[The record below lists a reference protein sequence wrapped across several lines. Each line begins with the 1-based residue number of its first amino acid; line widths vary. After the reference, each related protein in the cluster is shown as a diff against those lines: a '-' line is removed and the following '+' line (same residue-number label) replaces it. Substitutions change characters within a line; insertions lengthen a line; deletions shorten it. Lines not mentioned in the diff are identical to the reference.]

1 MCATTGMDLPEPSA
15 PLTGGPGPHAAT
27 PDDGI
32 KCGRPA
38 TLAALLSF
46 FDALNNSDR
55 FTIGSCDVLA
65 TSVDPWT
72 ATHWERVCEQLIYGL
87 QCERRRPGRSNI
99 IIIIITTITSNSLCS
114 RHSRK
119 RARIRWMSES
129 YRVQTDSL
137 HATHARVNTR
147 WDNCCG

>member
-1 MCATTGMDLPEPSA
+1 MDLPEPSA

-27 PDDGI
+27 TDDGI
-32 KCGRPA
+32 KCGRLT

-72 ATHWERVCEQLIYGL
+72 VTHWERAYERLIYAL
-87 QCERRRPGRSNI
+87 QYERRKAD
-99 IIIIITTITSNSLCS
+99 TWT
-114 RHSRK
+114 
-119 RARIRWMSES
+119 
-129 YRVQTDSL
+129 Q
-137 HATHARVNTR
+137 
-147 WDNCCG
+147 